1 MVERPMSVYDDLYD
15 LDEEGL
21 DVTERLE
28 FARTDWALQRTLWS
42 AERTLNSWLR
52 TAMAAV
58 VAGLAIVQFVQP
70 AQYGWMAT
78 SVGGVFVAAGVAMY
92 VYGLWRY
99 HTELSRLRREG
110 LEATP
115 PWVMIVIVTPL
126 VLAAVLALF
135 LMVTWSR

>member
-1 MVERPMSVYDDLYD
+1 MSVYDDLYD

-21 DVTERLE
+21 DVSERLE

-58 VAGLAIVQFVQP
+58 VAGLAIVQFIAP
-70 AQYGWMAT
+70 AQDAWITT

-115 PWVMIVIVTPL
+115 AWVMIVIVAPL
-126 VLAAVLALF
+126 VLAALLALI
-135 LMVTWSR
+135 LLATWSR